1 MSISVHAFRNDSDA
15 PTETLNSTLFR
26 PSWHTLL
33 SDGRTAFSAR
43 TPVTAS
49 PAFDPEE

>member
-1 MSISVHAFRNDSDA
+1 MSLSVHAFRNDSDA
-15 PTETLNSTLFR
+15 PTETLNLTLFR

-33 SDGRTAFSAR
+33 SNGHTAFSAR

-49 PAFDPEE
+49 PAFDPVE

>member
-1 MSISVHAFRNDSDA
+1 MSLSVHAFRNDSDTPA
-15 PTETLNSTLFR
+15 ETLKLTLFR
-26 PSWHTLL
+26 PPWHTLL